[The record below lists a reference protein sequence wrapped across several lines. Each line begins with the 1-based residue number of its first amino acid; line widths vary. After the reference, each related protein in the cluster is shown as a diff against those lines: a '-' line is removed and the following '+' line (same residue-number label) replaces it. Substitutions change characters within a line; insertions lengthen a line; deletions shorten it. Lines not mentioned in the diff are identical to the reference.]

1 MPAFDYI
8 AVDSH
13 GRKQKGVLEGDSAR
27 QIRQQLKDKGW
38 LPVSVDAAANEQGRD
53 EKTGGLLQSRRGMTA
68 YELALV
74 TRQLATLIQA
84 GIPLEETLKAV
95 ARQSEKPATQS
106 LLLAVRGKVLEGF
119 PLAQSMASYP
129 RAFPDLYRATVAA
142 GEKSGHLDLVL
153 QQLADYTENRYNTQK
168 QIQGA
173 MIYPIILTSL
183 ALLIVGGL
191 LTYVV
196 PDIVK
201 VFSNS
206 HQQLPV
212 LTRGLIALSHGVKTS
227 GPYLLVLLIAGG
239 WLFKRFLA
247 TEKGRYLVDR
257 WLLRL
262 PLIRRMIRGA
272 NAARFA
278 STLSI
283 LSRSGVP
290 LVEGLHIS
298 AAVSSNWLI
307 RDAIKEAAVKVTEG
321 GSLSH
326 SIEKSGFFPPMMVQ
340 MLRSGEAGGDLDAM
354 LARAASMQEREL
366 SSLITTLVGLF
377 EPLMLLVMAGV
388 VLLIVLAIMLPIV
401 SMNNLVH

>member
-1 MPAFDYI
+1 MPAYDFV
-8 AVDSH
+8 AVDIN

-27 QIRQQLKDKGW
+27 QIRQQLRDKGW
-38 LPVSVDAAANEQGRD
+38 MPVSVDAAANEQGPD
-53 EKTGGLLQSRRGMTA
+53 EKGGFLQSRKGMSA

-95 ARQSEKPATQS
+95 ARQTEKPDTQS

-119 PLAQSMASYP
+119 TLAQSMSSFP
-129 RAFPDLYRATVAA
+129 RAFPELYRATVSA

-153 QQLADYTENRYNTQK
+153 QQLADYTENRYTTQK

-173 MIYPIILTSL
+173 MIYPIILTTL
-183 ALLIVGGL
+183 ALMIVTGL

-201 VFSNS
+201 VFNNS
-206 HQQLPV
+206 HQALPL
-212 LTRGLIALSHGVKTS
+212 LTRGLIALSHIVKS
-227 GPYLLVLLIAGG
+227 AGPFILVGLVIGG
-239 WLFKRFLA
+239 WLLRRFMK
-247 TEKGRYLVDR
+247 TDRGRYAFDR
-257 WLLRL
+257 FVLRV
-262 PLIRRMIRGA
+262 PFIRRISRGS

-290 LVEGLHIS
+290 LVDGLHI
-298 AAVSSNWLI
+298 AASVSSNWLI
-307 RDAIKEAAVKVTEG
+307 RDAIKEAALKVTEG
-321 GSLSH
+321 GNLSH

-340 MLRSGEAGGDLDAM
+340 MLRSGENGGDLDEM
-354 LARAASMQEREL
+354 LGRAATMQEREL
-366 SSLITTLVGLF
+366 SALITTMVGLF
-377 EPLMLLVMAGV
+377 EPMMLLVMAGV
-388 VLLIVLAIMLPIV
+388 VLMIVLAIMLPIV
-401 SMNNLVH
+401 SMNSLVH